1 MHITLTQYVFAL
13 NAILS
18 LLSNIKDTKSTL
30 QHQRHKI
37 RKAPSRPN
45 FSYLS
50 GNFSSCVHK
59 ISRNVKKDVTVSLC
73 SVWTVKR
80 IIWVWSVG
88 KIILILS
95 FRVNI
100 SKNKNF
106 HQKVKETGAIMSTK
120 VTYEIN
126 LISLLWDST
135 ISSALNFCFLCIL
148 S

>member
-1 MHITLTQYVFAL
+1 MHITLTRYVFAL
-13 NAILS
+13 NAVLS
-18 LLSNIKDTKSTL
+18 LLCSIKDTKCTL

-37 RKAPSRPN
+37 RKALSRPN
-45 FSYLS
+45 FSYLL

-59 ISRNVKKDVTVSLC
+59 ISRNVKKDVSLR
-73 SVWTVKR
+73 SVWAVKR
-80 IIWVWSVG
+80 IIWGRSVG

-126 LISLLWDST
+126 LISLP
-135 ISSALNFCFLCIL
+135 
-148 S
+148 

>member
-1 MHITLTQYVFAL
+1 MHITLTRYVFAL
-13 NAILS
+13 NAVLS

-37 RKAPSRPN
+37 RKALSRPN

-59 ISRNVKKDVTVSLC
+59 ISRNVKKDVSLR
-73 SVWTVKR
+73 SVWAVKR
-80 IIWVWSVG
+80 IIWGRSVG

-106 HQKVKETGAIMSTK
+106 HQKVKETGAIMPTK

-126 LISLLWDST
+126 LISLP
-135 ISSALNFCFLCIL
+135 
-148 S
+148 

>member
-1 MHITLTQYVFAL
+1 MHVTLTRYVFAL
-13 NAILS
+13 NAVLS

-37 RKAPSRPN
+37 RKALSRPN

-59 ISRNVKKDVTVSLC
+59 ISRNVKKDVSLR
-73 SVWTVKR
+73 SVWAVKR
-80 IIWVWSVG
+80 IIWGRSVG

-126 LISLLWDST
+126 LISLPWDST
-135 ISSALNFCFLCIL
+135 ISCALNFCFLCIL

>member
-1 MHITLTQYVFAL
+1 MHITLTRYVFAL
-13 NAILS
+13 NAVLS
-18 LLSNIKDTKSTL
+18 LLCNIKDTKCTL

-37 RKAPSRPN
+37 RKALSRPN

-59 ISRNVKKDVTVSLC
+59 ISRNVKKDVSLR
-73 SVWTVKR
+73 SVWAVKR
-80 IIWVWSVG
+80 IIWGRSVG

-126 LISLLWDST
+126 LISLP
-135 ISSALNFCFLCIL
+135 
-148 S
+148 

>member
-1 MHITLTQYVFAL
+1 MHITLTRYVFAL
-13 NAILS
+13 NAVLS

-37 RKAPSRPN
+37 RKALSRPN
-45 FSYLS
+45 FSYLL

-59 ISRNVKKDVTVSLC
+59 ISRNVKKDVSLR
-73 SVWTVKR
+73 SVWAVKR
-80 IIWVWSVG
+80 IIWGRWVG

-120 VTYEIN
+120 VTYDIN
-126 LISLLWDST
+126 LISLP
-135 ISSALNFCFLCIL
+135 
-148 S
+148 